1 MIGGRWR
8 KPLLALI
15 VAAADTPAPAET
27 LPILGPLMARDV
39 HLLPD
44 NTPDASDSAAE
55 ARKPGDPPWRLSS
68 AANLDLLSN
77 TSGGLRRGT
86 RLLAKVSLAAAYD
99 AGGGWTGLVSGQF
112 TNGVSF
118 SGALVG
124 DVQTVSNI
132 EAVGAF
138 RVYQVW
144 LAHAIPLNGR
154 IKFGLTD
161 LNADFDV
168 QTVGGV
174 FLNSSDGIAAEF
186 SHTGRNGPSIFP
198 TTALAL
204 TAKLQPAPGWTI
216 DLGAFDGVA
225 GNPQHPKRFAI
236 ELGPRSGAL
245 LVGQLQR
252 VYDSGLRLEAGAWTY
267 TAAFDALD
275 RFDAGGAPA
284 RLHTSH
290 GAYGLAEARLLGPA
304 DGRSLSGWVRAGIAD
319 DRVNRIAGYTGG
331 GLVLNQPLPGR
342 ANDTAGVS
350 VMRAWFGDPARRAQ
364 PGLRRAETTIE
375 ATYRAAAFPR
385 VAVQPDLQYVI
396 HPGGLPGVRDAVVV
410 GVRLNFAVGY
420 APRGRHAKVI
430 EGMP

>member
-1 MIGGRWR
+1 MLVSAVPASAQSVLSMLVGRD
-8 KPLLALI
+8 I
-15 VAAADTPAPAET
+15 N
-27 LPILGPLMARDV
+27 
-39 HLLPD
+39 LLPD
-44 NTPDASDSAAE
+44 NSPDASDTAAE

-68 AANLDLLSN
+68 VTNLDLLAN

-99 AGGGWTGLVSGQF
+99 AGGGWTGLVSGQY

-124 DVQTVSNI
+124 DTQTVSNI

-144 LAHAIPLNGR
+144 LAHAIPLSGR

-168 QTVGGV
+168 QTAGGL
-174 FLNSSDGIAAEF
+174 FLNSSDGIAPEF

-204 TAKLQPAPGWTI
+204 TAKLKPAAGWMI

-225 GNPQHPKRFAI
+225 GSPEHPKRFAI
-236 ELGPRSGAL
+236 RLGPHSGAL
-245 LVGQLQR
+245 LVGQVTR
-252 VYDSGLRLEAGAWTY
+252 SWDSGLKLEAGAWAY

-275 RFDAGGAPA
+275 RFDANGDPQ
-284 RLHTSH
+284 RLHASR
-290 GAYGLAEARLLGPA
+290 GAYGLVEGRLLGPA
-304 DGRSLSGWVRAGIAD
+304 DGGQALTGWVRAGVAD
-319 DRVNRIAGYTGG
+319 DRVNRIAAYTGG
-331 GLVLNQPLPGR
+331 GLVVSEPFKGR
-342 ANDTAGVS
+342 AADTAGVS
-350 VMRAWFGDPARRAQ
+350 VMRAWFGDAARRAE
-364 PGLRRAETTIE
+364 PGLRQAETTIE
-375 ATYRAAAFPR
+375 LTYRAAAFPR
-385 VAVQPDLQYVI
+385 VAIQPDLQYVI
-396 HPGGLPGVRDAVVV
+396 HPGGALGARDALVV

-420 APRGRHAKVI
+420 APRGRHSKVI
-430 EGMP
+430 QGDD

>member
-1 MIGGRWR
+1 MVMGRWGR
-8 KPLLALI
+8 PVLGGI
-15 VAAADTPAPAET
+15 AAAVASAAPAQT
-27 LPILGPLMARDV
+27 VPIIGPLMGSHV

-44 NTPDASDSAAE
+44 NSPDASDTAAE

-68 AANLDLLSN
+68 VTNLDLLSN
-77 TSGGLRRGT
+77 TSGGLARGT

-132 EAVGAF
+132 EAVGAV

-144 LAHAIPLNGR
+144 LAHAIPLDGR

-168 QTVGGV
+168 QTVGGL

-204 TAKLQPAPGWTI
+204 TASLKPAPGWLVN
-216 DLGAFDGVA
+216 LGAFDGVA
-225 GNPQHPKRFAI
+225 GSPEHPARFAI
-236 ELGPRSGAL
+236 RLGPRSGAL
-245 LVGQLQR
+245 LVGQVQR
-252 VYDSGLRLEAGAWTY
+252 SWDSGLRLEAGAWAY

-275 RFDAGGAPA
+275 RSDAAGNPE
-284 RLHTSH
+284 RLHTSR
-290 GAYGLAEARLLGPA
+290 GVYGLVEGRLAGKA
-304 DGRSLSGWVRAGIAD
+304 DGRALSGWVRAGIAD
-319 DRVNRIAGYTGG
+319 DRVDRIAGYTGG
-331 GLVLNQPLPGR
+331 GVVLSQPFAGR
-342 ANDTAGVS
+342 DGDTAGVS
-350 VMRAWFGDPARRAQ
+350 VMRAWFGDPARRAE
-364 PGLRRAETTIE
+364 PGLRQAETTIE
-375 ATYRAAAFPR
+375 ATYRAPLIPR
-385 VAVQPDLQYVI
+385 VAVQPDFQYVI
-396 HPGGLPGVRDAVVV
+396 HPGGTPGLRDAVVV

-420 APRGRHAKVI
+420 APRGRHTKVI
-430 EGMP
+430 EGQP